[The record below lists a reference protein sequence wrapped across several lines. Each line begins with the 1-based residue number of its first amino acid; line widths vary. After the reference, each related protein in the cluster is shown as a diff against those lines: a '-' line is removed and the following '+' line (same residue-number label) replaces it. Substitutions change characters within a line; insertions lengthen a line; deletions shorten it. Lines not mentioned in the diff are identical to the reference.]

1 MGDLPS
7 VIGSYRVV
15 RSIGEG
21 GMGTVYEAVHEAIE
35 RRVAIKVLHRE
46 YASNPEFIARFFNEA
61 RAVNRVEH
69 TGLVQISDY
78 GQQPDGT
85 AYIVM
90 EYLKGESLAERI
102 ERCGRKLQA
111 AEVIHLNLQIADALA
126 AAHAKDIVHRDL
138 KPENVMLVP
147 DPHMP
152 GGERTKLLDFGIA
165 KVLEQGDRPRVQTKT
180 AQLMGTPMY
189 MSPEQC
195 EGAGRV
201 DAKSDV
207 YSLGVMMFEML
218 AGQLPFDA
226 DGAGK
231 LLGMHMFTPPP
242 LLREVAPEV
251 PEDLAALVQ
260 RLLVKQREERPSM
273 ADVVAELTAL
283 SGRHPLA
290 RPADVSR
297 HAMPP
302 PVNPL
307 ASTQVAAKK
316 STLEA
321 SASQAAA
328 RPPRPPRRSRRLVA
342 LILGWGMLVA
352 VGIAVLKVNELS
364 LPASLLTRLRQA
376 ARLVAPAKEPQP
388 APSPPAAAA
397 EATPAPP
404 PEQPPTAADPPTPPV
419 AAPTPPAGPSSSQP
433 SPGAP
438 PKPIAAKPKPTAPPK
453 PIAAKPK
460 PTPARPTALKSKAGK
475 TPIRKRAPSK
485 PTRLAKHKQLV
496 RKKR

>member
-1 MGDLPS
+1 MG
-7 VIGSYRVV
+7 G
-15 RSIGEG
+15 
-21 GMGTVYEAVHEAIE
+21 
-35 RRVAIKVLHRE
+35 
-46 YASNPEFIARFFNEA
+46 ARFFNEA

-90 EYLKGESLAERI
+90 EYLKGESLAQRI
-102 ERCGRKLQA
+102 ERCGRKLPA
-111 AEVIHLNLQIADALA
+111 AEVINLNLQIADALA

-138 KPENVMLVP
+138 KPENVMIVP

-165 KVLEQGDRPRVQTKT
+165 KVLEPGDRPRVQTKT

-226 DGAGK
+226 DGPGK

-242 LLREVAPEV
+242 LLKEVAPEV

-260 RLLVKQREERPSM
+260 RLLVKPREERPSM
-273 ADVVAELTAL
+273 AEVLAELTGLA
-283 SGRHPLA
+283 GQHPLA

-302 PVNPL
+302 LVNPL
-307 ASTQVAAKK
+307 ASTQLAAKK
-316 STLEA
+316 STLEN

-328 RPPRPPRRSRRLVA
+328 RPPRRSRRLIA
-342 LILGWGMLVA
+342 LLLGGALLVA
-352 VGIAVLKVNELS
+352 AGVAMLKVTG
-364 LPASLLTRLRQA
+364 LPLPTMLRNRLYQA
-376 ARLVAPAKEPQP
+376 VRLVAPVQDPQP
-388 APSPPAAAA
+388 AAPQPASPAAEPQTTAPPPKPPEPPSAPAAA
-397 EATPAPP
+397 
-404 PEQPPTAADPPTPPV
+404 PV
-419 AAPTPPAGPSSSQP
+419 AVAAAGPTSSSQP
-433 SPGAP
+433 KPAP
-438 PKPIAAKPKPTAPPK
+438 PLKPAAPKPKPTAAPK
-453 PIAAKPK
+453 PAAPRARPAPVKTTAAK
-460 PTPARPTALKSKAGK
+460 SKVKA
-475 TPIRKRAPSK
+475 PVRKRAPSK
-485 PTRLAKHKQLV
+485 PARAVKSKQPV
-496 RKKR
+496 RKRK